1 MHWVRILRRVTL
13 WLLAGAV
20 ASCAVALGR
29 DVAGDAAVPY
39 TRPIDLGRDIRWIQ
53 EHLPAKVTE
62 PLRPAE
68 GDYSWRMDGIR
79 TLTTRFA
86 EESADFQV
94 WRVLPDRTIERHQ
107 TASAVQ
113 VTRLRRGWPF
123 YCLEGALWTP
133 GTGAVYADALIVSN
147 GSTGRVTRL
156 PLRVLW
162 AGLLG
167 NAALYACALA
177 ALATVPSL
185 VERIVR
191 RARTRCPECNHVLA
205 GATRCPECGTQIT

>member
-1 MHWVRILRRVTL
+1 MHWARFLRRVAL
-13 WLLAGAV
+13 WLIAGAV
-20 ASCAVALGR
+20 GACAVALGR

-39 TRPIDLGRDIRWIQ
+39 IRPIDLRQDIRWIQ
-53 EHLPAKVTE
+53 ERLPREVTE

-68 GDYSWRMDGIR
+68 GEYSWRMDGIR

-94 WRVLPDRTIERHQ
+94 WRVLPDGTIERHQ
-107 TASAVQ
+107 AATAVQ

-123 YCLEGALWTP
+123 HCLEGALWTP
-133 GTGAVYADALIVSN
+133 GTGTAHADALIVSN

-162 AGLLG
+162 VGLLG
-167 NAALYACALA
+167 DASLYACAFA

-185 VERIVR
+185 VERLVR

-205 GATRCPECGTQIT
+205 GATRCSECGTLIR